1 MCLFVFQIHQFEVE
15 ATDGGRPPLRGT
27 VTVLVNIEDVSDED
41 PEFEHPLYRASVKEN
56 SPPGTVITTVKAVD
70 PDTVS
75 QVTYIIVDG
84 SSDLFF
90 VDPESGRISTV
101 KPLDFEVAVNHT
113 LVIGTKEAQR
123 GQPKVSIKDLII
135 LIFRILNSI
144 FTLIFQINQIQKG
157 ICHKYMIN

>member
-1 MCLFVFQIHQFEVE
+1 M
-15 ATDGGRPPLRGT
+15 
-27 VTVLVNIEDVSDED
+27 
-41 PEFEHPLYRASVKEN
+41 
-56 SPPGTVITTVKAVD
+56 KAVD